1 MNGNYNFNMFNEY
14 TPDIICQSL
23 KEIVRENLPV
33 FVCVGS
39 DLIVGDSLGPI
50 IGSLLKQKGCRA
62 YVYGTL
68 NSPVTAKEIFYIKEY
83 LTKIHKKAKIIAIDA
98 ALGQEE
104 EIGNIKIY
112 EKGIKPGLG
121 VDKNLD
127 EIGDISLIGI
137 VSNKTK
143 NNYNLYNATRLNF
156 IYNMAT
162 VIANGIEKYLKGIK
176 KEEYIIS

>member
-1 MNGNYNFNMFNEY
+1 MDCNYNFNMFNEY
-14 TPDIICQSL
+14 TSDIICSSL
-23 KEIVRENLPV
+23 KEILKENLPV
-33 FVCVGS
+33 FVCIGS

-50 IGSLLKQKGCRA
+50 IGSILKQRGCRA
-62 YVYGTL
+62 YIYGTL

-83 LTKIHKKAKIIAIDA
+83 LSKIHKKAKIIAIDA
-98 ALGQEE
+98 ALGVES

-143 NNYNLYNATRLNF
+143 NNYNLYKVN
-156 IYNMAT
+156 
-162 VIANGIEKYLKGIK
+162 KIK
-176 KEEYIIS
+176 